1 MVDWTSPKKN
11 IYNMFRNI
19 QDTHGRNMSMRMMT
33 QSNITQRK
41 LRLIPVYNAQSG

>member
-1 MVDWTSPKKN
+1 MVDWTFQK
-11 IYNMFRNI
+11 IYITCSEIYRI
-19 QDTHGRNMSMRMMT
+19 PTVGIMSMRMMT